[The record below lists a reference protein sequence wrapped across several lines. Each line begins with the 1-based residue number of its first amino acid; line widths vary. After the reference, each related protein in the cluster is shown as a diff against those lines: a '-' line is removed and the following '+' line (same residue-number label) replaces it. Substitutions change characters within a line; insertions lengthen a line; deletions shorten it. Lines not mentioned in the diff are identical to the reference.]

1 MPALHQAV
9 SGWAAA
15 EQSRPHKGPCASC
28 RTAPRT
34 ELVTLIVLLLHH
46 LALPLAWPAVVSAT
60 KDACSSG
67 ERARPE
73 EHNLRAM
80 RMDPQ
85 VQSLTLKLNPKP

>member
-1 MPALHQAV
+1 MPAMHHEV
-9 SGWAAA
+9 YAAT
-15 EQSRPHKGPCASC
+15 QSRPQKGPCASC

-34 ELVTLIVLLLHH
+34 ELVSLIVLLLHN
-46 LALPLAWPAVVSAT
+46 LALPLAWPAVSAT
-60 KDACSSG
+60 KDSRSSG

-85 VQSLTLKLNPKP
+85 VHCYLSSASIR